1 MKERNLKKGEP
12 VIFERETCILKEDI
26 EDWVSL

>member
-12 VIFERETCILKEDI
+12 VIFERETYILKEDI
-26 EDWVSL
+26 KDWKIG